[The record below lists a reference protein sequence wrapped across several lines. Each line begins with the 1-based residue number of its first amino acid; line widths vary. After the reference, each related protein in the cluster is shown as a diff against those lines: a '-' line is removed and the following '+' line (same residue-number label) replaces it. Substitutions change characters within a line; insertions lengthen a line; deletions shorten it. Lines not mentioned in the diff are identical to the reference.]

1 MLRKI
6 KEKME
11 WRGITISDIVY
22 LSLSLG
28 VLVMIVIISIM
39 AMISQPM

>member
-11 WRGITISDIVY
+11 WRGITISDIAY